1 MEHPLIKT
9 NEFLLSQAMLG
20 RDILR
25 SGASVSSDEVWNSI
39 LFTGCTGF
47 IGGFLL
53 SELLENTMA
62 KIYCLV
68 RCDNERQGKERLVA
82 CLQEK
87 GVWEEKYDPRI
98 RIIKGDLN
106 LPGLGLSDPARSR
119 LAERIDVIF
128 HLGASVNWAS
138 SYTRE
143 VQANVHSFIELLKL
157 ASTGKLKPIHYSSS
171 IGTYASLH
179 RSSSNPILEN
189 EVFHEPGSLFGG
201 YCQSKWVC
209 EKIIEQARMRNVP
222 INIYRIGEVN
232 GNSNTGL
239 SDLKN
244 FINLF
249 MGFCMLTQKAPE
261 SFRKAKFNLVPVDYV
276 AKAIFHISKN
286 MVGNGKNF
294 QFNSSQIFT
303 LEELVDEM
311 NRCGFCVNLVSDD
324 EWEDALNEGS
334 WLAKR
339 MKTIFKKLKIG
350 EDPQEVSLFE
360 IGQSVFLRGHDTSN
374 TDQALKGSKVT
385 CGKIIDDGILHNYLN
400 YILKNL

>member
-1 MEHPLIKT
+1 MEHPFIKT
-9 NEFLLSQAMLG
+9 NEFLFSQAILG
-20 RDILR
+20 REILR
-25 SGASVSSDEVWNSI
+25 TGVSISSNKEWDSI

-53 SELLENTMA
+53 RELLENTIA

-68 RCDNERQGKERLVA
+68 RCDNEKQGNERLVA
-82 CLQEK
+82 CMQEK
-87 GVWEEKYDPRI
+87 GLWEERFGSRI

-106 LPGLGLSDPARSR
+106 LPKLGLSHNTRSQ
-119 LAERIDVIF
+119 LAEKIDVIF

-138 SYTRE
+138 NYTRE
-143 VQANVHSFIELLKL
+143 VQANVLSFIELLKL
-157 ASTGKLKPIHYSSS
+157 AITRKVKPIHYSSS
-171 IGTYASLH
+171 MGAYASLNK
-179 RSSSNPILEN
+179 SFSNPILEN

-209 EKIIEQARMRNVP
+209 EKLVEQARMRNVP
-222 INIYRIGEVN
+222 INLYRIGEVN
-232 GNSNTGL
+232 GDSSTGL

-249 MGFCMLTQKAPE
+249 MGFCIMNQMAPE
-261 SFRKAKFNLVPVDYV
+261 SYRKAKFNLVPVDYMT
-276 AKAIFHISKN
+276 KAMLQISKN
-286 MVGNGKNF
+286 MEGNGKNF

-303 LEELVDEM
+303 MEEMVNEM
-311 NRCGFCVNLVSDD
+311 NHCGYRVRFVSDD
-324 EWEDALNEGS
+324 VWENALKEGS

-339 MKTIFKKLKIG
+339 IRTIFKKLKIS
-350 EDPQEVSLFE
+350 EDAQEVSLFD

-374 TDQALKGSKVT
+374 TDQALKGSEVR

-400 YILKNL
+400 YIIKNL